1 MQDFAKVFGLD
12 FNKAKTGSVYL
23 PGSAKRD
30 ATIAKTLPAGPVKIG
45 FLNLDPETG
54 KWVIDQQ
61 LVLAHVDQLKKQLAE
76 CKSVLSWVQ
85 TWNSCIGRFFSHTFG
100 EPARCFGREHVEE
113 VLSTYQNMLQRLF
126 PSSDGKEGSVIEHRK
141 FQRLPPAPAL
151 DRTNQAVALP
161 VKRMIEDRFGV
172 SDLPD
177 SFVHLPEQ
185 LGGLGLRN
193 PFVGL
198 FLVRNKITETPEEL
212 IDEFLKNE
220 RDEYLEAKR
229 KFDAQG
235 ETELR
240 RRLRYIYSDTESA
253 RKGAVSE
260 SELTTFFSLDEFSRL
275 RERLSSSFF
284 DTFDLLLDVPGAETI
299 VLSKEV
305 DGALRAFFAGNN
317 PLDPEKKWFLQLYAK
332 ELLEDFGGLSL
343 VDKQFLP
350 VGVLAMLRG
359 KKVSWNMIL

>member
-1 MQDFAKVFGLD
+1 
-12 FNKAKTGSVYL
+12 
-23 PGSAKRD
+23 
-30 ATIAKTLPAGPVKIG
+30 
-45 FLNLDPETG
+45 
-54 KWVIDQQ
+54 
-61 LVLAHVDQLKKQLAE
+61 
-76 CKSVLSWVQ
+76 
-85 TWNSCIGRFFSHTFG
+85 
-100 EPARCFGREHVEE
+100 
-113 VLSTYQNMLQRLF
+113 
-126 PSSDGKEGSVIEHRK
+126 
-141 FQRLPPAPAL
+141 
-151 DRTNQAVALP
+151 
-161 VKRMIEDRFGV
+161 MIEDRFGV

-198 FLVRNKITETPEEL
+198 FLVRNKIIQTPEE
-212 IDEFLKNE
+212 IINEYLKDE
-220 RDEYLEAKR
+220 RDDYLVAKR
-229 KFDAQG
+229 NFEALS
-235 ETELR
+235 ETDLR
-240 RRLRYIYSDTESA
+240 RRLRNIYSDTESA

-260 SELTTFFSLDEFSRL
+260 SELTTFFSLDEYSRL

-284 DTFDLLLDVPGAETI
+284 GTFTTLVDIPVAEKI

-305 DGALRAFFAGNN
+305 DRGLKAFFAGDS

-350 VGVLAMLRG
+350 AGVLAMLRG